1 MNIKIRYGF
10 TLLLTFFSYF
20 LLALFAPF
28 RQPIKQV
35 RQRVAYVR
43 QPRRRMAIF
52 MAAFALLLLFCLFA
66 MPVFAQDSFGVTN
79 NLVSGT
85 QYTLYPTN
93 KSGIGTGTG
102 VELAK
107 GYKTVGISVAGD
119 VINSNSAPIGLT
131 LARSDILSP
140 SSYTNWET
148 TPLQKLIITVP
159 AMTNHFLWTTNFP
172 DDFIGAGL
180 EMGVY
185 QLTNNFTTGCSIS
198 NLVVKPIK
206 KFSTINYP

>member
-35 RQRVAYVR
+35 RQRVAYIR
-43 QPRRRMAIF
+43 QPRRRMAVF

-66 MPVFAQDSFGVTN
+66 MPALAQDSFGVTN

-93 KSGIGTGTG
+93 SSGIGTGHG

-107 GYKTVGISVAGD
+107 GYKTVGLSVSGD